1 VTRKFVPGTV
11 VPGWLDPHEWSAC
24 FGLSL
29 RNLYL
34 HDQVKSHRI
43 IREGSVELRHP
54 CGAGGINDGRNE
66 VARNFL
72 DETDGEW
79 LWFIDSDMGFAPD
92 TVDRLVASASAV
104 ARPVVGGLCFALKK
118 IEHGPFHSIRNGVI
132 PTIYDYVEL
141 ENEVGFV
148 PRADYE
154 RDKVVQA
161 SGTGA
166 ACLLIHYT
174 ALQKVRAKHGD
185 AWFDTVIHPTGLKG
199 GRRTFSEDLSFCVRL
214 GGVGVPLHVDT
225 RVKTVHH
232 KGGIYLDE
240 ELFLAQ
246 QAAAAADQASE
257 LAAAG

>member
-1 VTRKFVPGTV
+1 VVGVFRAVPGRTCTCTT
-11 VPGWLDPHEWSAC
+11 GC
-24 FGLSL
+24 
-29 RNLYL
+29 
-34 HDQVKSHRI
+34 KSQRI
-43 IREGSVELRHP
+43 IREGGTYLRNP

-72 DETDGEW
+72 DHTDGEW
-79 LWFIDSDMGFAPD
+79 LWFVDSDMGFAPD
-92 TVDRLVASASAV
+92 TVDRLVASASPV
-104 ARPVVGGLCFALKK
+104 ARPVVGGLCFALKR

-132 PTIYDYVEL
+132 PTVYDYVEL

-148 PRADYE
+148 PPGLWPGQGGE
-154 RDKVVQA
+154 A
-161 SGTGA
+161 SGYGRCVPADPPVGA
-166 ACLLIHYT
+166 GEGAGQAVWGRL
-174 ALQKVRAKHGD
+174 VRHGD
-185 AWFDTVIHPTGLKG
+185 PPDGAEGWP
-199 GRRTFSEDLSFCVRL
+199 RTFSEDLSFCVRL

-232 KGGIYLDE
+232 KGGIFLDE